1 MKIITELKRSSEP
14 TSTALGYFD
23 GLHLGHQAVIGEAVA
38 NGQKNSLIPT
48 VFTLLQSPRTV
59 LWGEESKNIIT
70 TEEKLSILEKMGV
83 QQVYLIDF
91 NDVKD
96 ITADSFVKDILCGCF
111 RARHI
116 SCGFNYHFGAGA
128 KGSGEMLEDMCR
140 DYGISVLARPRI
152 TYDERPV
159 SSTRIRECIVNG
171 DIRSANE
178 MLGRRYGFRLT
189 VVHGREL
196 GRQWGTPTLNQIFPD
211 GLVKPKFGAYVSVV
225 TVGDNKYCGVT
236 NIGLKPT
243 VGSDKVL
250 IETWMPDDSGREL
263 YDEKTEVRLI
273 YFIREEKRFNDTYEL
288 KAEILRNGE
297 YARKLFKEEC

>member
-1 MKIITELKRSSEP
+1 MEIITELKRSSEP

-111 RARHI
+111 SARHI

-250 IETWMPDDSGREL
+250 I
-263 YDEKTEVRLI
+263 
-273 YFIREEKRFNDTYEL
+273 
-288 KAEILRNGE
+288 
-297 YARKLFKEEC
+297 

>member
-1 MKIITELKRSSEP
+1 MEIITELKRSSEP

-111 RARHI
+111 SARHI

-225 TVGDNKYCGVT
+225 TVGDKKYCGVT

-250 IETWMPDDSGREL
+250 IETWMPDYSGIEL

-273 YFIREEKRFNDTYEL
+273 DFIREERRFNDTYEL
-288 KAEILRNGE
+288 KEEILRNGE